1 MFIPLLVGTIMY
13 VGMWALRSFFRNDYT
28 RVQYPIW
35 LRCRV
40 HISVNVLRRVAA
52 KLAVHSAINVIIWPF
67 SILSRIP
74 IVGIG
79 YCINTFAVPQV
90 QGDWKYL
97 RRAFK
102 KMDIANEGFV
112 TLPQFRSVLK
122 LGHIEL
128 SDDEVYQ
135 LMNRFDENMTGNV
148 AYNQFLNDTF
158 TTLIPSRESA
168 VRHSAEL

>member
-1 MFIPLLVGTIMY
+1 M
-13 VGMWALRSFFRNDYT
+13 
-28 RVQYPIW
+28 
-35 LRCRV
+35 
-40 HISVNVLRRVAA
+40 
-52 KLAVHSAINVIIWPF
+52 
-67 SILSRIP
+67 
-74 IVGIG
+74 
-79 YCINTFAVPQV
+79 

-102 KMDIANEGFV
+102 KIDIANEGFV
-112 TLPQFRSVLK
+112 SLPQFRSVLK